1 MTVSNKQNNSQV
13 LCAVSDQGMAT
24 LTLNRPQKHNAFD
37 DLIIQQLI
45 NHLNTL
51 IKQPDLRGLIITGTG
66 KSFSAGADLAWMQR
80 MANYDS
86 AANLADANQLAHLL
100 ELLNSF
106 PKPTLALVNGAA
118 FGGAVG
124 LIACCDSVIAQHGAH
139 FCLSEVRIGL
149 IPAVISPF
157 VVNKIGVSLSR
168 HLMTSAAQFSAHQ
181 AMSYGL
187 VHEVVN
193 ASELEPAKQQWI
205 KLSLANSPDAVA
217 HIKSLLALIN
227 SASPLAKDHLA
238 DTRSHTTQA
247 IANVRTSPL
256 GQAGVKAFLDK
267 TNAPWCC

>member
-1 MTVSNKQNNSQV
+1 MTATNKQNNSQV
-13 LCAVSDQGMAT
+13 LCTVSDQGIAT
-24 LTLNRPQKHNAFD
+24 LTLNQPQKHNAFD
-37 DLIIQQLI
+37 NLIIQQLI
-45 NHLNTL
+45 TQLKVL
-51 IKQPDLRGLIITGTG
+51 AELADLRALIITGTG
-66 KSFSAGADLAWMQR
+66 ASFSAGADLAWMQR
-80 MANYDS
+80 VAHYDS
-86 AANLADANQLAHLL
+86 AENLADANQLAQLM

-124 LIACCDSVIAQHGAH
+124 LIACCDSVIAQHNAN

-168 HLMTSAAQFSAHQ
+168 HLMTSAAMFSADQ

-187 VHEVVN
+187 VHQVVD
-193 ASELEPAKQQWI
+193 ATELEPAKQQWI
-205 KLSLANSPDAVA
+205 KLSLGNSPEAVA

-227 SASPLAKDHLA
+227 SASPLAKDNLA
-238 DTRSHTTQA
+238 NTRSHTTQA
-247 IANVRTSPL
+247 IASIRVSPQ

-267 TNAPWCC
+267 TATPWCP